1 MTWKATVPATESNP
15 SKTVLITGSGRQ
27 RLGALLAHSLAAE
40 GYRIVLHYH
49 SSEAPAAATVT
60 ALQQQGV
67 DAVALSADVTCQD
80 QVDQMFTACIK
91 RFGKLDVL
99 VTTAAHW
106 EPSPLESLSAEQ
118 IRNSFEVN
126 TMGTALCC
134 RAAGLIMAEQA
145 TGGSIITV
153 GDWAIERPY
162 PDHLAYFIS
171 KGAIPAMTRALA
183 VDLAGRN
190 PKVRVNCIHPGPLLF
205 PPGLSE
211 AERQQIKDASLLKK
225 ADCPEAFHQAVK
237 FLIDN
242 EFVTGVCLPVDGG
255 RTILPTTG

>member
-1 MTWKATVPATESNP
+1 MTWKVTVPATESRT
-15 SKTVLITGSGRQ
+15 SRTALITGSGRQ
-27 RLGALLAHSLAAE
+27 RLGSLLAHSLAAE
-40 GYRIVLHYH
+40 GYRIALHYH
-49 SSEAPAAATVT
+49 TSEAAATATVT
-60 ALQQQGV
+60 TLQEQGV
-67 DAVALSADVTCQD
+67 DAVALTADVTCQD
-80 QVDQMFTACIK
+80 QVDQMFTTCIE
-91 RFGKLDVL
+91 RFGQLDVL
-99 VTTAAHW
+99 VTTAANW
-106 EPSPLESLSAEQ
+106 EPSPLESLSAAQ
-118 IRNSFEVN
+118 LRHSFEVN

-162 PDHLAYFIS
+162 PDYLSYFIS

-190 PKVRVNCIHPGPLLF
+190 RKVRVNCIHPGPLLF
-205 PPGLSE
+205 PPGLSPE
-211 AERQQIKDASLLKK
+211 ERQQVKDASLLKK

-237 FLIDN
+237 FLINN

-255 RTILPTTG
+255 RTILPTLG

>member
-1 MTWKATVPATESNP
+1 MTWKATVPTSSRTA
-15 SKTVLITGSGRQ
+15 LITGSGRH

-67 DAVALSADVTCQD
+67 DAVALAADVTCQD
-80 QVDQMFTACIK
+80 QVDQMFADCVE

-99 VTTAAHW
+99 VTTAGNW
-106 EPSPLESLSAEQ
+106 EPSPLESLSAAQ

-145 TGGSIITV
+145 TG
-153 GDWAIERPY
+153 D
-162 PDHLAYFIS
+162 
-171 KGAIPAMTRALA
+171 RA
-183 VDLAGRN
+183 
-190 PKVRVNCIHPGPLLF
+190 
-205 PPGLSE
+205 
-211 AERQQIKDASLLKK
+211 
-225 ADCPEAFHQAVK
+225 
-237 FLIDN
+237 
-242 EFVTGVCLPVDGG
+242 TLP
-255 RTILPTTG
+255 

>member
-1 MTWKATVPATESNP
+1 MPAPESRT
-15 SKTVLITGSGRQ
+15 SKTALITGSGRQ
-27 RLGALLAHSLAAE
+27 RLGSLLAHSLAAE
-40 GYRIVLHYH
+40 GYRIALHYH
-49 SSEAPAAATVT
+49 TSEAAATATVT
-60 ALQQQGV
+60 TLQQQGV
-67 DAVALSADVTCQD
+67 DAVALPADVTCQD
-80 QVDQMFTACIK
+80 QVDQMFATCIE
-91 RFGKLDVL
+91 RFGQLDVL
-99 VTTAAHW
+99 VTTAANW
-106 EPSPLESLSAEQ
+106 EPSPLESLSAAQ
-118 IRNSFEVN
+118 LRHSFDVN

-162 PDHLAYFIS
+162 PDYLSYFIS

-190 PKVRVNCIHPGPLLF
+190 TKVRVNCIHPGPLLF
-205 PPGLSE
+205 PPGLSPE
-211 AERQQIKDASLLKK
+211 ERQQVRDASLLKK

-255 RTILPTTG
+255 RTILPTI